1 MQKLNNEIPSLLN
14 KEDVCEILDIHVQTL
29 NTYMKDGLLPYVKLG
44 NHKQSSVRF
53 NATDVSKLISNQ
65 TKQNERNIY

>member
-1 MQKLNNEIPSLLN
+1 MQKLNDNIPILLN

-44 NHKQSSVRF
+44 DRKQSSVRF
-53 NATDVSKLISNQ
+53 KSIDVTKLISNQ